1 MQIGLDQ
8 EMTNWKVK
16 IDITQR
22 ASDNSYV
29 VWERMP
35 STILQGGV
43 EKKWTLKRWV
53 SVAVFRTKSKATN
66 YCTKRFGRNCF
77 KENEAVTI
85 VFV

>member
-1 MQIGLDQ
+1 
-8 EMTNWKVK
+8 MTNWKVK

-43 EKKWTLKRWV
+43 EKRWTLKRWV
-53 SVAVFRTKSKATN
+53 SVAVFRTKSKAANHRTE
-66 YCTKRFGRNCF
+66 RFGRNCF

-85 VFV
+85 VLV